1 MSKVREEQKACRRYV
16 QSSTRRC
23 VVTCE
28 CVFWLECSPRQ
39 NTKIPESSARVVGLD
54 SHLSLDSFELR
65 AVLYIV
71 WGRRVYR
78 ILIFADI
85 QSLSQRLRAS
95 QY

>member
-23 VVTCE
+23 VVTCV

-39 NTKIPESSARVVGLD
+39 KPQRVERELWD
-54 SHLSLDSFELR
+54 LTLISLDSFELR

-85 QSLSQRLRAS
+85 QSLSQRLSAS